1 MIECYLVVASRI
13 RQELTDLERVVSRA
27 EQAMGLARNSTE
39 HDLYLDSV
47 ALNLHDFYG
56 GLERIFR
63 HIATGV
69 DQSLPGGPEWHRAH
83 RTATLRLFFGT
94 GVTGKIKTK
103 RRTQLS

>member
-1 MIECYLVVASRI
+1 MIERYLVVASRI

-83 RTATLRLFFGT
+83 RTATLR
-94 GVTGKIKTK
+94 
-103 RRTQLS
+103 